1 MTLYMWSRRGAKL
14 RAHSPLLAAGPL
26 TYLCPVKIFYNHP
39 LSKYFRACR
48 QTHLTPVI
56 NICEI
61 LNNNLAES
69 WLSHQSLV
77 KLSGPG
83 LERSGQKFLGP
94 ASPLV
99 TGTQCFVILSI
110 THISAHTFCNTSNLH
125 YSRSLTRWNATET
138 HIRECSIVICALW
151 NRSTNPECLV
161 MEFTFHVDSI
171 ALSLFRWIVGDG
183 KAI

>member
-1 MTLYMWSRRGAKL
+1 MLILVLLSYHENIMRIFLLFHHGNIMRISEYHENMRIQRSVKL

-94 ASPLV
+94 ASPLWSQGRSALLFCRSHTSV
-99 TGTQCFVILSI
+99 R
-110 THISAHTFCNTSNLH
+110 THAHTHWC
-125 YSRSLTRWNATET
+125 T
-138 HIRECSIVICALW
+138 HQRAHIL
-151 NRSTNPECLV
+151 
-161 MEFTFHVDSI
+161 
-171 ALSLFRWIVGDG
+171 
-183 KAI
+183 

>member
-61 LNNNLAES
+61 RNNNLAES

-94 ASPLV
+94 ASPLWSQGGSALLFCRSHTSV
-99 TGTQCFVILSI
+99 RTNAHTLVHTAHI
-110 THISAHTFCNTSNLH
+110 TARTFCNTSNLH
-125 YSRSLTRWNATET
+125 YSRSLTRWNAT
-138 HIRECSIVICALW
+138 
-151 NRSTNPECLV
+151 
-161 MEFTFHVDSI
+161 
-171 ALSLFRWIVGDG
+171 
-183 KAI
+183 KAHSRV